1 MERRTLLLLGAAA
14 VASVGAALVLSP
26 DATRQTAPDAPPG
39 SLAFPGLTGQLR
51 EATRIEIR
59 KHDASL
65 ILQRQLGANDAW
77 VLPDRG
83 NYPVRPEKVREML
96 VGLTELR
103 LVEARTADPG
113 QLDRLGVDDP
123 LRPGSTGVLLRLLGP
138 RDLVIAEL
146 VIGRRR
152 VRTQGNV
159 PETVYVRRPTEAQA
173 WLAEGRLPVD
183 ADPQLWLDR
192 DIANIAQD
200 RVQRV
205 AVHRVEAPE
214 LLLVRGEGP
223 EAKLRLE
230 APAVLFPLD
239 EVALDEVAR
248 SLEYLTFLDVRP
260 EATAPGTALGEA
272 RFTMADGLAIT
283 VRPSRD
289 EETLWI
295 RLTAEGGDEAGA
307 RLQARWAGWAYQ
319 VGVWKEKAF
328 VPRLDELRQREAPAA
343 PEPAAGSPPR

>member
-1 MERRTLLLLGAAA
+1 MERRTLLLLGGAA
-14 VASVGAALVLSP
+14 VASVGAALLLAP
-26 DATRQTAPDAPPG
+26 DATRDASPG
-39 SLAFPGLTGQLR
+39 ALAFPGLAGQLR
-51 EATRIEIR
+51 EVTGIEVR
-59 KHDASL
+59 RHDAGL
-65 ILQRQLGANDAW
+65 VLQRQLGGTDAW

-83 NYPVRPEKVREML
+83 NYPVRPEKLRELL

-123 LRPGSTGVLLRLLGP
+123 LRPGATGVLLRLLGP
-138 RDLVIAEL
+138 RERVIAEL

-205 AVHRVEAPE
+205 TVRRPEAPE

-230 APAVLFPLD
+230 APPVLFPLD

-260 EATAPGTALGEA
+260 EAAAPGIPLGEA
-272 RFTMADGLAIT
+272 RFELADGLAIT
-283 VRPSRD
+283 IRPTRD

-295 RLTAEGGDEAGA
+295 RLAAEGGGEAGA

-328 VPRLDELRQREAPAA
+328 VPRLEELRQA
-343 PEPAAGSPPR
+343 EPASPPPPGNPPR